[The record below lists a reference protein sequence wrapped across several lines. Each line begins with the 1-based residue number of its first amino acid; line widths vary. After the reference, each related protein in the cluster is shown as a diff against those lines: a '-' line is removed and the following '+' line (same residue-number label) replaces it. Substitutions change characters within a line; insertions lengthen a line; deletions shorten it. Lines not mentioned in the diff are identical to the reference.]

1 VIFFA
6 TDTCCFP
13 VASLRLF
20 HRPWS
25 FDTCRHGKAQH
36 EQMFSACNTATHFG
50 MHPRQGRG
58 ERALLTMFACRPM
71 YACYICMRV
80 AGQICPCVCIP
91 YCRCCNMPYFQA
103 ARATTQYYVHVN
115 GT

>member
-1 VIFFA
+1 VIFIT

-13 VASLRLF
+13 VASHAA

-58 ERALLTMFACRPM
+58 EWALLTKYAFRPM
-71 YACYICMRV
+71 YRHYIYM
-80 AGQICPCVCIP
+80 
-91 YCRCCNMPYFQA
+91 
-103 ARATTQYYVHVN
+103 
-115 GT
+115 